1 MDNFRTIDGSGNNP
15 NDLGE
20 TGASLRRLLRPAYG
34 SDGVIDDL
42 PRGITENEP
51 GNPFIGSSNLP
62 NPREISNEVSDQTES
77 VTNYLDTSDWIWQ
90 WGQFLDHDLDLNEG
104 ANEPFFIPVD
114 PEDPIADELPRFTP
128 DGSNQS
134 QQVLIIDPEQ
144 PEEAGLVLP
153 FLGNT
158 APEGTISLE
167 ELITSPDFTPTDE
180 FASDI
185 ESDFATTL
193 ADGESELEVEISE
206 QGIPFIPLTRIADA
220 NESEPLRQYVN
231 ELTSFIDGS
240 QVYGSEEERAEFL
253 RAHDGTGKLKSQI
266 VNGEELLPLDREE
279 SGLGNANPL
288 ELDKDELFIAGDVR
302 ANEQIGLTAAH
313 TLFVREHNRIAEEI
327 GNRIEQG
334 DKALLDLQEES
345 GLETGDFIYESARK
359 VVGAEIQFITYNEY
373 LPLLLGD
380 SLLEDYSGYD
390 PNVNPNIS
398 LEFANVSFRLGHSQ
412 LSNEIQR
419 VNPDGTTVES
429 IPLGDAFFDP
439 QEVKDDGV
447 NSLLLGLPTQVAQE
461 VDNLIVDGVRNFLFD
476 AETGGFDLAAVNIQR
491 GRDVGLPSYNDARR
505 GLGLA
510 PATSFLTTDSEQ
522 GITSDP
528 ETAARLASVY
538 DSVEDVDFWIGG
550 ISEDPVNGGLVG
562 ELFSVV
568 LTEQF
573 ENLRSGDRFFYLN
586 DSSEL
591 EILAPDLSNTTLS
604 DIIQQNTTADIVIQE
619 NAFLVPSLSV
629 EAVDSEENAES
640 IDFTVS
646 LSDVSG
652 AIVTVDYETVDAVG
666 TAGTD
671 YVSQQG
677 TLTFNPGE
685 QTKTVSIPLL
695 NDDVLQNNET
705 FFLRLDNASNDNI
718 DLGLAVSKPTIE
730 REISG
735 TTSDDVING
744 SFFRDSIEGNAGTDT
759 ISGGLGND
767 FIEGDDGN
775 DVLNGEFNFS
785 GSLSQDNVQNL
796 VGFLSA
802 TDEGNTVDEELT
814 VEEIEQL
821 DPENTM
827 ILFGED
833 LEEIDFKTDGTLDLD
848 RDRFDT
854 GNSVSIEDNNLTLD
868 SNQLNIR
875 SFLSSNDTQLGGF
888 GNDTL
893 NGGFGNDTQLGGDG
907 NDILNGDFNFGSRFG
922 TFNFFGFL
930 NGNDVQIGGSGNDKL
945 TSGAGNDKLNG
956 TGDRFGVG
964 EIDELTGGSGR
975 DTFVL
980 GDGENVF
987 YSSQNGFDYAL
998 ITDFEVGRDTIE
1010 LKGEIA
1016 DYVLAPTSG
1025 DLPQGTGLYL
1035 DVDSSGDFTSDTDEL
1050 IAISTQT
1057 IGSLENGFSLI

>member
-1 MDNFRTIDGSGNNP
+1 MDNFRTIDGSDNNP

-20 TGASLRRLLRPAYG
+20 TGASLRRLLDPAYE
-34 SDGVIDDL
+34 SDGIIDDL
-42 PRGITENEP
+42 PRGITESEP
-51 GNPFIGSSNLP
+51 GNPFIGPSDLP
-62 NPREISNEVSDQTES
+62 NPREISNEVSAQTES
-77 VTNYLDTSDWIWQ
+77 VTNYLNASDWIWQ

-114 PEDPIADELPRFTP
+114 PEDPIAAELPRFP
-128 DGSNQS
+128 PNGSNQS
-134 QQVLIIDPEQ
+134 QQLLIIDPEQ
-144 PEEAGLVLP
+144 PQESGLVLP

-158 APEGTISLE
+158 APEESVLLE
-167 ELITSPDFTPTDE
+167 ELITSPDFAPTDE
-180 FASDI
+180 FISNI
-185 ESDFATTL
+185 ESNFAATS

-220 NESEPLRQYVN
+220 NESEPLRQYIN
-231 ELTSFIDGS
+231 EITSFIDGS
-240 QVYGSEEERAEFL
+240 QVYGSEDERAEFL
-253 RAHDGTGKLKSQI
+253 RANDGTGKLKSQI
-266 VNGEELLPLDREE
+266 VNGEELLPLDEE
-279 SGLGNANPL
+279 DSGLGNANPL
-288 ELDKDELFIAGDVR
+288 GLDKDELFIAGDVR
-302 ANEQIGLTAAH
+302 ANEQIGLAAAH

-390 PNVNPNIS
+390 PNINPNIS

-419 VNPDGTTVES
+419 VNADGTTVES
-429 IPLGDAFFDP
+429 IALGDAFFDP
-439 QEVKDDGV
+439 QEIKDDGV

-461 VDNLIVDGVRNFLFD
+461 VDNLVVDGVRNFLFG
-476 AETGGFDLAAVNIQR
+476 AGTGGFDLAAVNIQR

-510 PATSFLTTDSEQ
+510 PATSFLTTDGEQ
-522 GITSDP
+522 GITSNP
-528 ETAARLASVY
+528 EIAARFAEIY

-586 DSSEL
+586 DSSDL
-591 EILAPDLSNTTLS
+591 AILAPDLENTTLS
-604 DIIQQNTTADIVIQE
+604 GIIQQNTTADVVIQE
-619 NAFLVPSLSV
+619 NAFLVPNLSV
-629 EAVDSEENAES
+629 ETIDSEENAES

-652 AIVTVDYETVDAVG
+652 AIITVDYETVDAVG
-666 TAGTD
+666 MAGSD

-685 QTKTVSIPLL
+685 QTKTVSVSLS

-705 FFLRLDNASNDNI
+705 FFLSLSNASNDNI
-718 DLGLAVSKPTIE
+718 EDGLAVSKPTIE
-730 REISG
+730 NEISG
-735 TTSDDVING
+735 TDSDDAIDG
-744 SFFRDSIEGNAGTDT
+744 SFFRDSIEGNGGNDT

-767 FIEGDDGN
+767 FIEGNDGK
-775 DVLNGEFNFS
+775 DLLSGEFNVS
-785 GSLSQDNVQNL
+785 NLLSRENAQNL
-796 VGFLSA
+796 SGFLSA

-814 VEEIEQL
+814 VKGIEQL
-821 DPENTM
+821 NAENAM
-827 ILFGED
+827 LLFGND
-833 LEEIDFKTDGTLDLD
+833 IEELDFETDGTLDLKQNQ
-848 RDRFDT
+848 FDT
-854 GNSVSIEDNNLTLD
+854 NNVSRERNFSPDFNR
-868 SNQLNIR
+868 SNRR
-875 SFLSSNDTQLGGF
+875 SFFDSNDTQLGGN

-893 NGGFGNDTQLGGDG
+893 NGGFGSDTQLGGDG
-907 NDILNGDFNFGSRFG
+907 NDTLNGDFNFASRFS
-922 TFNFFGFL
+922 TSNFFGFF

-945 TSGAGNDKLNG
+945 TGGTGNDKLNG
-956 TGDRFGVG
+956 TGDRLGVG

-980 GDGENVF
+980 GDRENIF
-987 YSSQNGFDYAL
+987 YSRQNAFDYAL
-998 ITDFEVGRDTIE
+998 INDFEVSQDTIE
-1010 LKGEIA
+1010 LRGEIA

-1035 DVDSSGDFTSDTDEL
+1035 DVDSSGEFTSGTDEL

-1057 IGSLENGFSLI
+1057 LGSLENGFSSI